1 MDESREDRNSR
12 EQAIQKLEGTYQCK
26 NCENISETLPLMLII
41 LLLLETRIQCFG
53 RLCKKTVH
61 WKSMMWWDHEG
72 SFHLTLI
79 KQIIWSSDAWKRGD
93 NCDENEEIGHR
104 EWKKWGIEQT
114 KLLKNPRGSGLISP
128 QCRVEQGIQIKT
140 FMLGFCITYQRSC
153 YLWWKFFV

>member
-1 MDESREDRNSR
+1 MSKHIWDTALDAQHLASARNQDSVLR
-12 EQAIQKLEGTYQCK
+12 KIVQENCPLKIYDVMRPWRKFPSNSYQT
-26 NCENISETLPLMLII
+26 E
-41 LLLLETRIQCFG
+41 
-53 RLCKKTVH
+53 
-61 WKSMMWWDHEG
+61 
-72 SFHLTLI
+72 
-79 KQIIWSSDAWKRGD
+79 IIWSSDAWKRGD